1 MGPRKAWID
10 LFWLDLKQNNKTRKW
25 SQLSMLLLKVGCM
38 LELFKFFLWLVAL
51 PTIHLGSPT
60 NPQIMATWFFHFNW
74 FFLISVPLLHSSV
87 VSQAG
92 SGSVR
97 NGFSFLRLRPR
108 EKKKNIFSLVVLKCP
123 GKNRLWIGIPRDG
136 YQRCRKH
143 QKTHL
148 KYTGQ
153 IKMTCLLNKYSYN
166 I

>member
-25 SQLSMLLLKVGCM
+25 SRLSMLLLKVGCM
-38 LELFKFFLWLVAL
+38 LELFKNFLWLVAL

-87 VSQAG
+87 VSQAV

-108 EKKKNIFSLVVLKCP
+108 EKREKYLQLSGFKMPWQKSVMDRNT
-123 GKNRLWIGIPRDG
+123 
-136 YQRCRKH
+136 QRWLPEMS
-143 QKTHL
+143 KTS
-148 KYTGQ
+148 KDTPKIYRS
-153 IKMTCLLNKYSYN
+153 N
-166 I
+166 